1 MQESQWEQCLAHLE
15 SEVSQRQFDTFLRP
29 LQVLAKKGE
38 LRLFA
43 PNEYVR
49 DEVEKLYRAHIER
62 AVTLVNGDR
71 PCRVNLEVGS
81 RPERRRPRKPP
92 GAGAKAKDAAD
103 AAGGGRAR
111 SGDAVGEPFSAG
123 IRSEYSFG
131 NFIEGKSN
139 QLARAAAMRVAENP
153 GRDYNPLLI
162 YGGNGLGKTHL
173 LYAIGNAIV
182 AERPRA
188 HVAYLRSERFVEDM
202 VGAIRH
208 HQMDRFKQRYRS
220 IEALLIDDI
229 QFFAGKQRSQEE
241 FFHTFEALMQNDHQI
256 VLVCDKHPKEVDQLD
271 KRLTTRFESGI
282 SFAIEPPDLETRAAI
297 LMSKAAGSR
306 TDLPDD
312 VALFIARQL
321 KSDVRE
327 LESALRRV
335 MLSADFQARPITI
348 DLCREVLRDLLAI
361 QDRLVTI
368 ENIQKTVAE
377 YYNLRV
383 ADLCSRTRTR
393 YVAQARQLAMSLAR
407 ELTNRSFPEIGK
419 AFGDRDHTTVLHACR
434 KIETLRGDQGHL
446 DTDYRNLMGSLTT

>member
-1 MQESQWEQCLAHLE
+1 MQESHWEQCLAHLE
-15 SEVSQRQFDTFLRP
+15 SEVDQRQFDTFLRP
-29 LQVLAKKGE
+29 LQVLAKEGE

-49 DEVEKLYRAHIER
+49 DEVEKLYRTHIEH

-71 PCRVNLEVGS
+71 PCRVNVEVGS
-81 RPERRRPRKPP
+81 RPKRRPGSPP
-92 GAGAKAKDAAD
+92 GAGAEADAAE

-111 SGDAVGEPFSAG
+111 RDGTAGEPLAAG

-131 NFIEGKSN
+131 NFIEGRSN
-139 QLARAAAMRVAENP
+139 ELARAAAMRVAENP

-162 YGGNGLGKTHL
+162 YGSNGLGKTHL

-182 AERPRA
+182 AERPHAR
-188 HVAYLRSERFVEDM
+188 VAYLRSERFVEDM

-241 FFHTFEALMQNDHQI
+241 FFHTFEALTQSDHQI

-297 LMSKAAGSR
+297 LMSKAAESR

-361 QDRLVTI
+361 QDRLITI
-368 ENIQKTVAE
+368 ENIQKAVAG

-393 YVAQARQLAMSLAR
+393 YVAQARQLAMTLAR

-419 AFGDRDHTTVLHACR
+419 AFGDRDHTTVIHACN
-434 KIETLRGDQGHL
+434 KIEALRRDQGNL

>member
-1 MQESQWEQCLAHLE
+1 MQKSHWEQCLAHLE
-15 SEVSQRQFDTFLRP
+15 SEIAQRQFDTFLRP
-29 LQVLAKKGE
+29 LQVLAKDGE

-49 DEVEKLYRAHIER
+49 DEVEKLYRTHIER

-71 PCRVNLEVGS
+71 PCQVNVEVGS
-81 RPERRRPRKPP
+81 RPERRPS
-92 GAGAKAKDAAD
+92 GAGPDAG
-103 AAGGGRAR
+103 AAGEAPGGAR
-111 SGDAVGEPFSAG
+111 SGDTVGEPLVAG

-131 NFIEGKSN
+131 NFIEGRSN

-153 GRDYNPLLI
+153 GKDYNPLLI

-182 AERPRA
+182 AERPEAR
-188 HVAYLRSERFVEDM
+188 VAYLRSEWFVEDM

-208 HQMDRFKQRYRS
+208 HQMDRFKRRYRS
-220 IEALLIDDI
+220 IEALLLDDI
-229 QFFAGKQRSQEE
+229 QFLAGKQRSQEE
-241 FFHTFEALMQNDHQI
+241 FFHTFEALMRSDHQI
-256 VLVCDKHPKEVDQLD
+256 VLVCDKHPKEVEHLE

-297 LMSKAAGSR
+297 LMSKAAGSG
-306 TDLPDD
+306 TGLPDD
-312 VALFIARQL
+312 VAMFIAHHL

-368 ENIQKTVAE
+368 ENIQKAVAG

-393 YVAQARQLAMSLAR
+393 YIAQARQLAMSLAR

-434 KIETLRGDQGHL
+434 KIEALRRDQGVL